1 MGPLLRA
8 SRGAHAR
15 IPDNPEVAV
24 GDRVGQLPGEFFKV
38 NAQAQVPAPKPLPL
52 LVAALAPVM
61 LKTAGTMT
69 DGTITW
75 MVGPKT
81 LETHIVPRLTQPG
94 SRAWRAAGGLRPAG
108 GGLGRRGGGPRA
120 GRTRLRDLRT
130 PFNYQRMLE
139 KEGVSGP
146 AEVAV
151 VGNEVTVEARI
162 RELAS
167 AGATEFVAGEFPV
180 GNDPEASIARTRAL
194 LRASSARS
202 NPPDV
207 AERLGTPPGSAGAPP
222 TFRSSGTRRPS
233 TAVWWPASGS
243 RALQAGVFGVAWE
256 GLEDEVPATSRTR
269 LEDDHVFLPLA
280 HGASV
285 RRRSLLVTRYPP
297 RGVL

>member
-81 LETHIVPRLTQPG
+81 LETHIVPRLTAAQG

-108 GGLGRRGGGPRA
+108 GGLGRRGWRPASGQDAPSRSTGPFQLPADAGEGGR
-120 GRTRLRDLRT
+120 
-130 PFNYQRMLE
+130 
-139 KEGVSGP
+139 SGP

-194 LRASSARS
+194 LK
-202 NPPDV
+202 
-207 AERLGTPPGSAGAPP
+207 
-222 TFRSSGTRRPS
+222 
-233 TAVWWPASGS
+233 
-243 RALQAGVFGVAWE
+243 
-256 GLEDEVPATSRTR
+256 
-269 LEDDHVFLPLA
+269 
-280 HGASV
+280 
-285 RRRSLLVTRYPP
+285 SLV
-297 RGVL
+297 GKV